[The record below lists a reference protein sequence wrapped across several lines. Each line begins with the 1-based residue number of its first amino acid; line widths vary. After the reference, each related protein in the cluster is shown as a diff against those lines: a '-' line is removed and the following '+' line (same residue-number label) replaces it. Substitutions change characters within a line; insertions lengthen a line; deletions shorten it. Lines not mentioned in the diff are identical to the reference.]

1 MFAEL
6 ELWEDSVERTPAEQ
20 MAVDEVL
27 LVRATA
33 VVLRTYRWEAPAA
46 TFGYAQHWNDVR
58 ARTGTLPLVR
68 RWTGGGVVF
77 HGEDLTIGLAV
88 PAAFGFQKKQTP
100 EIYEEI
106 HGAIRMA
113 FWRVRKDVRLAGPE
127 DCHPGPECFTSP
139 AQNDLLAGADKLCGG
154 ALRRGKAGVIYQGSI
169 QGTSLPEPVQ
179 IAAAL
184 ALEVR
189 RFENAA
195 EIAREAGRLAREK
208 YSTASWNEMR

>member
-6 ELWEDSVERTPAEQ
+6 ELWEDSVARTPAEQ
-20 MAVDEVL
+20 MAVDEAL
-27 LVRATA
+27 LLRATA
-33 VVLRTYRWEAPAA
+33 VVLRTYRWHAPAA
-46 TFGYAQHWNDVR
+46 TFGYAQHWRDVR

-77 HGEDLTIGLAV
+77 HGEDLTIGLAI
-88 PAAFGFQKKQTP
+88 PAFGFQKKQTP

-127 DCHPGPECFTSP
+127 DCRPGAECFSSP
-139 AQNDLLAGADKLCGG
+139 ARSDLLAGAEKLCGG

-169 QGTSLPEPVQ
+169 QGGSLPEPVQ

>member
-6 ELWEDSVERTPAEQ
+6 ELWEDSVARTPAEQ
-20 MAVDEVL
+20 MAVDEAL

-33 VVLRTYRWEAPAA
+33 VVLRTYRWQAPAA
-46 TFGYAQHWNDVR
+46 TFGYAQQWRDVR

-77 HGEDLTIGLAV
+77 HGEDLTIGLAI

>member
-20 MAVDEVL
+20 MAVDEAL
-27 LVRATA
+27 LLRATA
-33 VVLRTYRWEAPAA
+33 VVLRTYRWQAPAA
-46 TFGYAQHWNDVR
+46 TFGYAQQWRDVR

-77 HGEDLTIGLAV
+77 HGEDLTIGLAI